1 MSALLTFRDVSV
13 EYAGRGRTVS
23 AVQNVSLSLHE
34 NETFGL
40 VGESGCGKT
49 TLSMAL
55 MGLLPPSARV
65 TGQIV
70 FCGQDLIAMSDAE
83 RRRLR
88 GDQLSMVFQDP
99 ATSLDAT
106 FGIGYQVAE
115 TIRAHRKLSR
125 KESKVRALELLRG
138 VGIPAAESRYSD
150 PPHRLSGGMRQRV
163 VMAAALANDPKL
175 LLADEPTTALDVTI
189 QAQILDLFAD
199 LQRRH
204 GTTILLIAHD
214 LGVVA
219 QICDRVGVMYA
230 GQLVEVA
237 PVAEIFS
244 RPRHPYTRALLDA
257 LPSGAHRAGSLRVIS
272 GQVPDLAHP
281 PSGCRFADRCP
292 HRMDVC
298 SGVPPL
304 VESDPG
310 WQIAC
315 WLDPATRSAAG
326 LSPLPDGANNVVN
339 VPAGDSVD

>member
-1 MSALLTFRDVSV
+1 MTALVELQDVSV
-13 EYAGRGRTVS
+13 DYVGHGGSVS
-23 AVQNVSLSLHE
+23 AVQNVSLTLGE

-55 MGLLPPSARV
+55 MGLLPASARV
-65 TGQIV
+65 TGQLL
-70 FCGQDLIAMSDAE
+70 FRGQDLLAMSEAE
-83 RRRLR
+83 RRQQR
-88 GDQLSMVFQDP
+88 GDELSMVFQDP
-99 ATSLDAT
+99 ATSLDPT

-115 TIRAHRKLSR
+115 TVRAHRRVSR
-125 KESKVRALELLRG
+125 GESKARALALLRE
-138 VGIPAAESRYSD
+138 VGIPAAESRYAD

-163 VMAAALANDPKL
+163 VMAAALANDPSL

-189 QAQILDLFAD
+189 QAQVLDLLAE
-199 LQRRH
+199 LQRKH

-237 PVAEIFS
+237 PVAELFAA
-244 RPRHPYTRALLDA
+244 PRHPYTRALLEA
-257 LPSGAHRAGSLRVIS
+257 LPSRGRRGRSLRVIG
-272 GQVPDLAHP
+272 GQVPDLSDP

-298 SGVPPL
+298 ATVPPL
-304 VESDPG
+304 VDSDSRRR
-310 WQIAC
+310 IAC
-315 WLDPATRSAAG
+315 WLDPATRATAG
-326 LSPLPDGANNVVN
+326 LPPLPAAPTPDAPIAVG
-339 VPAGDSVD
+339 PS

>member
-1 MSALLTFRDVSV
+1 MSALVEFRGVGVD
-13 EYAGRGRTVS
+13 YARRGGIVS
-23 AVQNVSLSLHE
+23 AVQNVSLTLEE

-55 MGLLPPSARV
+55 MGLLPASARV
-65 TGQIV
+65 TGQLM
-70 FCGQDLIAMSDAE
+70 FRGEDLFAMSEADH
-83 RRRLR
+83 RRLR
-88 GDQLSMVFQDP
+88 GDEVSMVFQDP

-115 TIRAHRKLSR
+115 TVRAHRQVGR
-125 KESKVRALELLRG
+125 RESKARALELLRE

-163 VMAAALANDPKL
+163 VMAAALANDPSL

-189 QAQILDLFAD
+189 QAQVLDLLAE

-237 PVAEIFS
+237 PVAELFAA
-244 RPRHPYTRALLDA
+244 PRHPYTRALLDA
-257 LPSGAHRAGSLRVIS
+257 LPSRGRRGRALRVIG
-272 GQVPDLAHP
+272 GQVPDLSHP
-281 PSGCRFADRCP
+281 PAGCRFADRCP
-292 HRMDVC
+292 YRMDVC
-298 SGVPPL
+298 ATVPPL
-304 VESDPG
+304 AASG
-310 WQIAC
+310 AQRQIAC
-315 WLDPATRSAAG
+315 WLDPATRATAG
-326 LSPLPDGANNVVN
+326 LAPLPDSPTPSPPVSV
-339 VPAGDSVD
+339 GDLA